1 MNFVRFCA
9 KLARRGCSRAVARI
23 AARRRL
29 AVVCSAALA
38 ACLAGAAFTAAPAG
52 ASAAPMCLDAD
63 AGTPYPGGAVI
74 QWQCNDSDN
83 YQNWTFTPLYGLEDD
98 LVFQIQ
104 NNGTGLCLD
113 ADSQQMYNY
122 GAVIQWGCNSSD
134 PYQDWIWVDNPGGLE
149 LETVASWEQGSD
161 LCLDADAQQTY
172 DYGAIIQWQCN
183 NTDPYQLWS
192 SQPSSKYVYVLQNY
206 GA

>member
-63 AGTPYPGGAVI
+63 AGTPYDYGAVI

-83 YQNWTFTPLYGLEDD
+83 YQNWTFTFVDD
-98 LVFQIQ
+98 EVGDQVFQIQ
-104 NNGTGLCLD
+104 NNGTGMCLD
-113 ADSQQMYNY
+113 ADAQQMYNY
-122 GAVIQWGCNSSD
+122 GAVIQWQCNSSD
-134 PYQDWIWVDNPGGLE
+134 PYQDWFWVPNPGGAE
-149 LETVASWEQGSD
+149 LESVASWEQRSA
-161 LCLDADAQQTY
+161 LCLDADAGTPY

-183 NTDPYQLWS
+183 NTDPYQLWF
-192 SQPSSKYVYVLQNY
+192 QQTTDVYVLQNV